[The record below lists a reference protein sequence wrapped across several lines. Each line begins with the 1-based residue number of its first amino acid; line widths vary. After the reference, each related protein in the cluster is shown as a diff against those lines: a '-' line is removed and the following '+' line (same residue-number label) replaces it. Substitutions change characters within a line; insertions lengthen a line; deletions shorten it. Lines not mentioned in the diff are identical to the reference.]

1 MTYTITA
8 NTPALTLTQ
17 ILTQRGNSLE
27 GGGGQSS
34 GGEQLY
40 RGNFRVTVSMFY
52 YFRFISLLN
61 AIVL

>member
-27 GGGGQSS
+27 GGGQSS